1 MNNIRINDEFSIS
14 TQLTRNVNKE
24 GEMTVDNIE
33 SIPQRNQIETSII
46 NEEAIQ
52 NALNRL
58 FPVKEDDTDRKKRN
72 VQQMKDNYMVCYFAP
87 DLNAF
92 RGTAWG
98 AINAMADM
106 VAHSEPAR
114 KTANYESN
122 NWNRIMDGHPL
133 VDQMTSM
140 FATVA

>member
-1 MNNIRINDEFSIS
+1 
-14 TQLTRNVNKE
+14 
-24 GEMTVDNIE
+24 
-33 SIPQRNQIETSII
+33 
-46 NEEAIQ
+46 
-52 NALNRL
+52 
-58 FPVKEDDTDRKKRN
+58 
-72 VQQMKDNYMVCYFAP
+72 MVCYFAP

-92 RGTAWG
+92 IGTAWG

-106 VAHSEPAR
+106 VANSEPAR

-140 FATVA
+140 FATAV